1 MQRRVQELESW
12 MACLA
17 DSIMLASGGE
27 NQAPRLKND
36 IQKVSDGLSTPPYSV
51 FTDST
56 CC

>member
-36 IQKVSDGLSTPPYSV
+36 IQKVGDAVLPPV
-51 FTDST
+51 
-56 CC
+56 

>member
-36 IQKVSDGLSTPPYSV
+36 IQKVSDGLSTPYSV
-51 FTDST
+51 STDST
-56 CC
+56 CY